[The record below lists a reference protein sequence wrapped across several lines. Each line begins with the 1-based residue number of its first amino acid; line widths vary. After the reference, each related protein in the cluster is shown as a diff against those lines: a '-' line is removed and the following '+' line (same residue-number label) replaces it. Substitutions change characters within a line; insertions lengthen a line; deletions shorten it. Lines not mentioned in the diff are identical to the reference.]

1 MNKEEKNYA
10 RKIVLAKDTINM
22 MMDNFF
28 DEVTVKGNYKE
39 GILEVNIKDFINEI
53 LDKKLKALLPYRFE
67 DLKPN
72 MWIWDAEDKRCIKIY
87 ELSKH
92 TQHNWICYYA
102 GRDYYGRF
110 EDNILEVKFEENRFF
125 PITDDR
131 IN

>member
-72 MWIWDAEDKRCIKIY
+72 MHK
-87 ELSKH
+87 
-92 TQHNWICYYA
+92 
-102 GRDYYGRF
+102 
-110 EDNILEVKFEENRFF
+110 NIRTF
-125 PITDDR
+125 
-131 IN
+131 